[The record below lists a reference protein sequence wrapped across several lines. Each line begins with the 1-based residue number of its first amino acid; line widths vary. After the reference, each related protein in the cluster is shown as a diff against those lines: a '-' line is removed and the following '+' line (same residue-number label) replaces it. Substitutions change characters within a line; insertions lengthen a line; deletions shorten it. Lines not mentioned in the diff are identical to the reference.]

1 MKFNILRILGLI
13 LAVTLLQSC
22 NEEPENQIEE
32 IYSQLNSQGE
42 KFKISTAKDTTIFG
56 SKGTRIFI
64 ESNSFK
70 TNSDT
75 ISIELKEAYKIGDM
89 LIEGLSTHSND
100 KLLSSNGMI
109 NLKAFAAGKELSL
122 NDNKKLV
129 VMFPKKI
136 QSTNMTLFYGD
147 TANNMNWEN
156 DTTQLIYPTIIGSG
170 GEMMHGISD
179 DKRIEGVKI
188 DSIFEISQDLK
199 NKILER
205 SMNRNSLQYGFD
217 IDEFGNLDSVYA
229 INSIDPEFD
238 SKIIEMLKS
247 ISIDTAKIRSDS
259 WWNEAIKRYKDRK
272 EPISTYFVWAIP
284 YPLEHK
290 KNEKFLNSFENKYSN
305 GFKNL
310 RKLELEYYVFSSSK
324 LGWINCDFFWENDG
338 KKIDYVAKSE
348 KNDEFKLIFKESK
361 NILRSDRVN
370 NEFHFNNVPI
380 GIKATLF
387 GLRFKDG
394 KPSYLIKEITTS
406 KEILTDI
413 EFTAL
418 DSVDEL
424 KKVIGKLN

>member
-1 MKFNILRILGLI
+1 MGFVLI
-13 LAVTLLQSC
+13 LTFASLLSC
-22 NEEPENQIEE
+22 NNEAENQMTE
-32 IYSQLNSQGE
+32 IYKQLSLKGE
-42 KFKISTAKDTTIFG
+42 LFTILTKSDTTIIG
-56 SKGTRIFI
+56 LKGTRVFI
-64 ESNSFK
+64 ESNSFS
-70 TNSDT
+70 TNSDSIT
-75 ISIELKEAYKIGDM
+75 IELNEVYKIGDM
-89 LIEGLSTHSND
+89 LLEGLSTHSND

-109 NLKAFAAGKELSL
+109 NIKAFAGEKQLEL

-136 QSTNMTLFYGD
+136 QSANMTLFYGD

-170 GEMMHGISD
+170 GEMMHGISN

-188 DSIFEISQDLK
+188 DSIFEISQNLK
-199 NKILER
+199 NKIFER

-229 INSIDPEFD
+229 INSIDSEFD

-247 ISIDTAKIRSDS
+247 LSIDTAKIRSDN
-259 WWNEAIKRYKDRK
+259 WWSEAIKRYKDRK

-338 KKIDYVAKSE
+338 EKIDYVAKSE

-361 NILRSDRVN
+361 NILRSDKVN
-370 NEFHFNNVPI
+370 NKFHFKNVPI

-418 DSVDEL
+418 ESIDEL
-424 KKVIGKLN
+424 KKVIEGLN